1 MPQIVFGP
9 FMAGTMVEDAHA
21 VKPLFPG
28 GESPR
33 PAAPDAVADA
43 AVNAGLTAL
52 SHSYAPV

>member
-28 GESPR
+28 RESPSASTECR
-33 PAAPDAVADA
+33 C
-43 AVNAGLTAL
+43 GRWG
-52 SHSYAPV
+52 